1 MRQKKILLLVDEP
14 DMTSL
19 FKRMMK
25 SVGFNVDVFND
36 AGQTLKNFKPRFYD
50 LVVLDIIMP
59 KMSPQTNN
67 YESLLAEIIRE

>member
-1 MRQKKILLLVDEP
+1 MIPQRHSHDSDLTPSFTTEDRRKILLLVDER

-36 AGQTLKNFKPRFYD
+36 AGQTLKN
-50 LVVLDIIMP
+50 LSHVSMI
-59 KMSPQTNN
+59 
-67 YESLLAEIIRE
+67 